1 MQHVTSVAHAYRR
14 GMGAARCNGRAF
26 VAFAAAFLVAAGV
39 IAVIHASCPMAHG
52 WWLVAYLSLVGGV
65 SQSLLGP
72 GLIALVGHGDART
85 SDLGTMRA
93 ELLLGTSHFAA

>member
-1 MQHVTSVAHAYRR
+1 MPACSH
-14 GMGAARCNGRAF
+14 
-26 VAFAAAFLVAAGV
+26 
-39 IAVIHASCPMAHG
+39 
-52 WWLVAYLSLVGGV
+52 GV
-65 SQSLLGP
+65 SQLLLGP